1 MSDDELHYGEEMI
14 AFLESM
20 WGEGYLSPGGPE
32 EVARVLDGVD
42 LSGARVLDIGSGS
55 GAVTVS
61 LVRDHGAASAVG
73 IDVEHEVCSTAR
85 RRVDAAGLGAKITI
99 EQVEPG
105 PFPFD
110 ECSFDVVFSKDA
122 VIHIPDKAFL
132 AGESFRVLRPGG
144 WLAVSDWLISHDG
157 EPTPE
162 MQRYI
167 ELEDL
172 DFAMGSPSRYTAAL
186 AAAGFVD
193 IDLVNRNPWYAEV
206 AKDELAMLAGARRG
220 ELEAKHGA
228 ELIATMVDTWEA
240 MVVVLDSGEHCPHH
254 LRARRPQ

>member
-1 MSDDELHYGEEMI
+1 M
-14 AFLESM
+14 
-20 WGEGYLSPGGPE
+20 SPGGPE
-32 EVARVLDGVD
+32 EVARVLHDID
-42 LSGARVLDIGSGS
+42 LTGRKVLDVGSGS
-55 GAVTVS
+55 GAITVS
-61 LVRDHGAASAVG
+61 LVRDHGAARAIG
-73 IDVEHEVCSTAR
+73 IDVEPEVCAAAR
-85 RRVDAAGLGAKITI
+85 RRVAAAGLSDQISI

-110 ECSFDVVFSKDA
+110 DGTFDIVFSKDA

-172 DFAMGSPSRYTAAL
+172 DFAMGSPGRYADAL
-186 AAAGFVD
+186 AAAGFGD

-206 AKDELAMLAGARRG
+206 AKDELALLAGPQRG
-220 ELEAKHGA
+220 EMETKHGA
-228 ELIATMVDTWEA
+228 ELIATMIQTWQA
-240 MVVVLDSGEHCPHH
+240 MIVVLDSGEHCPHH
-254 LRARRPQ
+254 LRARRPE